1 MSEESSDNPVDGM
14 KQDEVQ
20 SNPVD
25 DVKQDEVQSNP
36 VEHEENDD
44 AQSEKSEK
52 VSEEVV
58 QKQESVWE
66 SMFDRS
72 SRDYWMGVAVGS
84 AAVMIGLTV
93 SSFIRNRY

>member
-20 SNPVD
+20 SNQVD

-44 AQSEKSEK
+44 AQSEK
-52 VSEEVV
+52 SEEVV

-84 AAVMIGLTV
+84 AAVMIGLTM

>member
-1 MSEESSDNPVDGM
+1 MSEESVENPTDVVT
-14 KQDEVQ
+14 QEEVQ

-36 VEHEENDD
+36 VEHEENND
-44 AQSEKSEK
+44 AQ
-52 VSEEVV
+52 SEEVV

-66 SMFDRS
+66 RMFGRS
-72 SRDYWMGVAVGS
+72 SRDYWVGVAVGG

-93 SSFIRNRY
+93 RSFIRNRY